1 MPNSP
6 ERAYPS
12 SWSRIKGAGM
22 ATASGVPAILRVTR
36 STQSGQ
42 YTMTAAWQVVYS
54 NSAPYAWLFIAAD
67 INLTP
72 MVLGDTIDIRVRKV
86 NVSGGAQ
93 VVQSLISYSDVQPV
107 NHPAVRIGPLM
118 DGYGVEVAM
127 RQTAV
132 AVALLNI
139 DCEFFD
145 AFR

>member
-1 MPNSP
+1 MAS
-6 ERAYPS
+6 AY
-12 SWSRIKGAGM
+12 
-22 ATASGVPAILRVTR
+22 TVPAILRVTR

-42 YTMTAAWQVVYS
+42 FTMTAAWQVVYS
-54 NSAPYAWLFIAAD
+54 NSAPYAWMFVSAE

-72 MVLGDTIDIRVRKV
+72 MIAGDTIDIRVRKV

-93 VVQSLISYSDVQPV
+93 VVHHLMSYSDVQPV
-107 NHPAVRIGPLM
+107 NHPAVKIGPLM
-118 DGYGVEVAM
+118 DVFGIEVSM

-132 AVALLNI
+132 GAALIDI